1 MEFDIEYWIEELN
14 SKVPLKYFKRNH
26 TQYTFVTYI
35 NHSII
40 LTKGKHYN
48 GAFMFLK
55 RAGEYLDN
63 HNNIDDIYLISS
75 LDYMKSHFNYLTENK
90 LVTNELIERYGGKL
104 KLTMYKR
111 T

>member
-26 TQYTFVTYI
+26 AQYTFVTYI

-40 LTKGKHYN
+40 LTKGKHYD

-55 RAGEYLDN
+55 RASEYLDN
-63 HNNIDDIYLISS
+63 QKDIIDDSYLKTSVE
-75 LDYMKSHFNYLTENK
+75 YMKNHLEYLTKNK
-90 LVTNELIERYGGKL
+90 LVDDFLTDRYHEKL
-104 KLTMYKR
+104 KLTMAPN
-111 T
+111 